1 MPAHDLFIYVEGE
14 NNILQKVWVGGVKSV
29 IFYVNYRSTP
39 LLPGVEHWIIVFG
52 FTLSIPLNAV
62 FRIRVFFRILI
73 ELFFPESGSAENP
86 DPIQKNPD
94 N

>member
-39 LLPGVEHWIIVFG
+39 LLPGVEHWINSDTLPVSCFLAIHQSPTTQGIVG
-52 FTLSIPLNAV
+52 NI
-62 FRIRVFFRILI
+62 
-73 ELFFPESGSAENP
+73 
-86 DPIQKNPD
+86 D
-94 N
+94 

>member
-29 IFYVNYRSTP
+29 IFYVNYRRTGTP

-52 FTLSIPLNAV
+52 LTLSIPCSV
-62 FRIRVFFRILI
+62 SDPGFFLDPDQT
-73 ELFFPESGSAENP
+73 FFS
-86 DPIQKNPD
+86 
-94 N
+94 